1 MLHLKSC
8 KLNLLNFFM
17 NLDILEQ
24 LLIYSRVGH
33 TSCSGLQAETPPR
46 MPWRLVDED
55 FGNDDYSMN
64 VFTYD

>member
-1 MLHLKSC
+1 MLHVKSC
-8 KLNLLNFFM
+8 KVNLLTFFM
-17 NLDILEQ
+17 KLDILEQ
-24 LLIYSRVGH
+24 FWVYSRVGH
-33 TSCSGLQAETPPR
+33 TSCSGLHSETPPS